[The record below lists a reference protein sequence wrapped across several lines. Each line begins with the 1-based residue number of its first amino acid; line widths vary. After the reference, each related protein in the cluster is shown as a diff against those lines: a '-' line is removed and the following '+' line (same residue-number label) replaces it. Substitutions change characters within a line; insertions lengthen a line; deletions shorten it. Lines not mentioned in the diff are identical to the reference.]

1 MDDWKQA
8 SIDSFC
14 NSVRDGTHDSPKP
27 CDTGRYLITS
37 RHIIGGNVDLNK
49 AYLISQEDFDEVN
62 RRSKVD
68 QWDVL
73 ITMIGTVGEIYLVK
87 TPPDFAIKNVGLFK
101 SKDELNGKWLYYYL
115 LSPEAQTH
123 IGASKRGTT
132 QPYLPLEELRHF
144 EIKVP
149 TDRSR
154 MPSIVDLLF
163 SLDNK
168 IELNRRTNET
178 LEALAQALFK
188 DWFVDFGPTCAKAE
202 GQPPYLA
209 PEIWELFP
217 DALDDDDKPVGWT
230 LATLGEVSEIL
241 DSKRIPLSSREREKR
256 PGPYPYHGAAGVMD
270 YVDDYLFEGVH
281 VLIGEDGSVVKENGK
296 PFTQYIWGKFWVNNH
311 AHVIRGQGVS
321 TEHLLCFF
329 EQLDISPYVTGAVQ
343 PKLSQG
349 NLKSIPFINPGK
361 AISEALDK
369 SVDALFSAIRA
380 NSGENRI
387 LAQLRD
393 LLLPKLMSGEIR
405 LREAEKA
412 VEAVA

>member
-405 LREAEKA
+405 IREAEKA